1 MANPFVHVELN
12 TGDVAKAKDFYGKL
26 FDWKLEDSDMDGL
39 TYTMVGV
46 GEGTGG
52 GMMKQMTPGAP
63 PAWMP
68 YVDVDDIQAATKK
81 AKSLGANILRDVT
94 PVAEMGWLSIL
105 SDPTGATIGL
115 WQTKSPAQAR

>member
-12 TGDVAKAKDFYGKL
+12 TGDVAKAKL
-26 FDWKLEDSDMDGL
+26 FDWKLEDSNMDGL

-52 GMMKQMTPGAP
+52 GMMKQMMPGAP

-68 YVDVDDIQAATKK
+68 YVDVDDIQVATKK
-81 AKSLGANILRDVT
+81 AKSLGANILKDVT
-94 PVAEMGWLSIL
+94 PVADMGWLSIL

>member
-26 FDWKLEDSDMDGL
+26 FDWKLEDSDMDGF

-94 PVAEMGWLSIL
+94 PVADMGWLSIL

-115 WQTKSPAQAR
+115 WQTKSPEQAR

>member
-94 PVAEMGWLSIL
+94 PVADMGWLSIL

>member
-1 MANPFVHVELN
+1 MPARKIV
-12 TGDVAKAKDFYGKL
+12 
-26 FDWKLEDSDMDGL
+26 
-39 TYTMVGV
+39 
-46 GEGTGG
+46 
-52 GMMKQMTPGAP
+52 AP

-94 PVAEMGWLSIL
+94 PVADMGWLSIL

>member
-26 FDWKLEDSDMDGL
+26 FDWKLEDSDMDGF

-94 PVAEMGWLSIL
+94 PVADMGWLSIL